1 MITYRE
7 RHAPKIKILNLVLC
21 QSSVCVCVCVCE
33 GRSVCICVKEEVR
46 QLKKNKG
53 FLLKITQG
61 QYGSFHSLA
70 G

>member
-1 MITYRE
+1 LNTDVITNRE
-7 RHAPKIKILNLVLC
+7 RHAPKKKKNNLEFGFVSILC
-21 QSSVCVCVCVCE
+21 VCVCVCV
-33 GRSVCICVKEEVR
+33 CVKEEVR

-53 FLLKITQG
+53 FLLKISQG

>member
-1 MITYRE
+1 
-7 RHAPKIKILNLVLC
+7 V
-21 QSSVCVCVCVCE
+21 
-33 GRSVCICVKEEVR
+33 CVKEEVR

>member
-1 MITYRE
+1 VITYRE
-7 RHAPKIKILNLVLC
+7 RHAPKKKKKNNLEFGFVSIL
-21 QSSVCVCVCVCE
+21 VCVCLCV
-33 GRSVCICVKEEVR
+33 CVKEEVR

>member
-1 MITYRE
+1 VITYRE
-7 RHAPKIKILNLVLC
+7 RHAPKKKKNNLEFGFVSIL
-21 QSSVCVCVCVCE
+21 VCVCLCVSLC
-33 GRSVCICVKEEVR
+33 VCVKEEVR